1 MNIYKM
7 LNKKLNKAKGHI
19 QGMKIENPQVDNMVI
34 N

>member
-1 MNIYKM
+1 M

-19 QGMKIENPQVDNMVI
+19 QGMKIEKPQADMMVT